1 MNLMTKIRAH
11 ISQSTLLA
19 QKLDRV
25 QEALGRIERRQ
36 TLVSNFNIAQ
46 SEFRVFSQ
54 WGEDGIIQSILNIL
68 DLKEKVFVEFG
79 VQDYSESNT
88 RFLLTNNNWSGL
100 VIDGSPE
107 NINFIKRDSIYWR
120 YNLKAECCF
129 ITKENINDILL
140 RNGMTGEIGLL
151 SIDIDGNDYWV
162 WKEITCIKPAIVVVE
177 YNARFGKERAVTI
190 PYDPKFIRTTAH
202 YSSIYYGASL
212 RALQIAGLEKG
223 YELVGCNTAGN
234 NAFFIRRDLLI
245 SPLRALSVQDA
256 YVCNQFRESRG
267 VDGALNFLS
276 REQEI
281 SLLNDLPLINVD
293 SSMDNNRG
301 HL

>member
-1 MNLMTKIRAH
+1 MNLIKKMRTYLN
-11 ISQSTLLA
+11 QPTLLA

-36 TLVSNFNIAQ
+36 IIESNFNIAK

-68 DLKEKVFVEFG
+68 DIKEKVFVEFG
-79 VQDYSESNT
+79 VQDYTESNT

-100 VIDGSPE
+100 VIDGSRE
-107 NINFIKRDSIYWR
+107 NINFIKKDPIYWR

-140 RNGMTGEIGLL
+140 RNGIAGEIGLL

-162 WKEITCIKPAIVVVE
+162 WKEITSIKPSIVVVE
-177 YNARFGKERAVTI
+177 YNARFGKESAVTI
-190 PYDPKFIRTTAH
+190 PYDPKFIRTEAH

-212 RALQIAGLEKG
+212 KALHILGLEKG

-245 SPLRALSVQDA
+245 PPLKALSVQDA
-256 YVCNQFRESRG
+256 FVCNQFRESRG
-267 VDGALNFLS
+267 VDGALNFLTQ
-276 REQEI
+276 EQEMC
-281 SLLNDLPLINVD
+281 LLSDLPIINVD
-293 SSMDNNRG
+293 ARG